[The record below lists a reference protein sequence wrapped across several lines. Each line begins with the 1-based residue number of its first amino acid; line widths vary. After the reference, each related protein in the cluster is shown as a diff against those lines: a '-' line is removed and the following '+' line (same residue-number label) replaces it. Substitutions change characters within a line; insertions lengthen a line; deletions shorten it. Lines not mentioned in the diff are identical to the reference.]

1 MASGYSI
8 NLRAFYDAVKI
19 KEQPLEDVITRAN
32 CLIFELIGNILYGSN
47 DINIDIV
54 ENIFKL
60 FCVSV
65 KSAAEVNTLN
75 VDDVFN
81 YIAETSQELL
91 QEMSDRGQP
100 MRELCYILGTS
111 SESNV
116 NYSLTSRVT
125 ILVAIL
131 SFFEIKFDL

>member
-1 MASGYSI
+1 MATEYSI
-8 NLRAFYDAVKI
+8 NLRKIYDAVEI
-19 KEQPLEDVITRAN
+19 KKEPLEDIITKAN
-32 CLIFELIGNILYGSN
+32 CLIFQLIWNILYGSG
-47 DINIDIV
+47 DIEIDNI
-54 ENIFKL
+54 ENIYKL

-75 VDDVFN
+75 ADDVFN

-91 QEMSDRGQP
+91 KEMSDRGQP
-100 MRELCYILGTS
+100 IRELCYILGTS

>member
-8 NLRAFYDAVKI
+8 NLRAFYNAVKI